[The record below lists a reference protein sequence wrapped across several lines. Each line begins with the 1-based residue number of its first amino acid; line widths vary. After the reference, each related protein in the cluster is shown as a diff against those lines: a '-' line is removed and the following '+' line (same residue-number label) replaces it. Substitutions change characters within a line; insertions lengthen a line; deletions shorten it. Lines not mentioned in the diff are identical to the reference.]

1 MDYKKTNMSYQYIT
15 TFLEE
20 NVLTIKLNRPDVL
33 NSFCMPMA
41 KELQNAFDLAAK
53 DDAVRAILLTG
64 EGRGFCAG
72 QDLSE
77 AIQENG
83 PSIKTI
89 VEETYNPIIIKIREI
104 EKPVVCAVN
113 GVAAGAGANIALA
126 CDITIAAE
134 NASFIQ
140 SFSKIGLIPDS
151 GGTYFLPRLVG
162 FQKATALMM
171 LAEKITAVEAEKM
184 GMIYKASSVELY
196 YNEALAIAK
205 QLAQLPTVGLG
216 LTKRALNAGLTNNL
230 AQQLVVEG
238 NLQEAAANSLDHK
251 EGVKAFLEKR
261 APVFTG
267 K

>member
-1 MDYKKTNMSYQYIT
+1 MSYQYIAT
-15 TFLEE
+15 SIED
-20 NVLTIKLNRPDVL
+20 NVLIVTLNRPDVL

-41 KELQNAFDLAAK
+41 KELQAVFDDAATN
-53 DDAVRAILLTG
+53 DAVRAILLTG

-89 VEETYNPIIIKIREI
+89 VEETYNPIISKIRNI

-126 CDITIAAE
+126 CDITIASE
-134 NASFIQ
+134 KASFIQ

-162 FQKATALMM
+162 MQKATALMM
-171 LAEKITAVEAEKM
+171 LADKITAEEAAEM
-184 GMIYKASSVELY
+184 GMIYKSLPFDMY
-196 YNEALAIAK
+196 YLEAIQIAK
-205 QLAQLPTVGLG
+205 QLAKLPTVGLG
-216 LTKRALNAGLTNNL
+216 LTKRALNAALVNNL
-230 AQQLVVEG
+230 DQQLVVEG
-238 NLQEAAANSLDHK
+238 DLQEAAAHSADHK

-261 APVFTG
+261 EPVFTG